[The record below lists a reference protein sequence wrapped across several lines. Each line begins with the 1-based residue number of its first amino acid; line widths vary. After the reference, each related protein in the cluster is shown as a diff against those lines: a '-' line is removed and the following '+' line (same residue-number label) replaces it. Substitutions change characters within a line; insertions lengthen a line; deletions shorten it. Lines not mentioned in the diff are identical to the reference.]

1 MSSSSSFASS
11 SSSKRRLSYFDMD
24 KQKVRSRVFNQVEI
38 AAANE
43 VFRTLEDILIDY
55 DYKMTGKWISSGKCG
70 CGTHQ
75 DTYFMV
81 EVEAPIEMDIIHEI
95 EDALEDRDVELTY
108 VMASGH
114 KDSIQL
120 AIIQK
125 YVPQE
130 SSQSLLSSGSG
141 QVPKE

>member
-1 MSSSSSFASS
+1 
-11 SSSKRRLSYFDMD
+11 MD
-24 KQKVRSRVFNQVEI
+24 KQRTRTRVFNKVEI

-43 VFRTLEDILIDY
+43 IFHILEDIMIDY
-55 DYKMTGKWISSGKCG
+55 DYKMTGKWISSGKCE

-81 EVEAPIEMDIIHEI
+81 EVEGPIEMDIIHEI
-95 EDALEDRDVELTY
+95 EEALEDRDVELAY
-108 VMASGH
+108 IMASGH

-125 YVPQE
+125 YMKKSEP
-130 SSQSLLSSGSG
+130 
-141 QVPKE
+141 

>member
-1 MSSSSSFASS
+1 
-11 SSSKRRLSYFDMD
+11 MD
-24 KQKVRSRVFNQVEI
+24 KQRTRTRLFNKVEI
-38 AAANE
+38 AATNE
-43 VFRTLEDILIDY
+43 VFRILEDILIDY

-75 DTYFMV
+75 DMYFMV

-95 EDALEDRDVELTY
+95 EEALEDRSVELAY

-114 KDSIQL
+114 KDCIQL

-125 YVPQE
+125 HMSEKSEP
-130 SSQSLLSSGSG
+130 SSGS
-141 QVPKE
+141 